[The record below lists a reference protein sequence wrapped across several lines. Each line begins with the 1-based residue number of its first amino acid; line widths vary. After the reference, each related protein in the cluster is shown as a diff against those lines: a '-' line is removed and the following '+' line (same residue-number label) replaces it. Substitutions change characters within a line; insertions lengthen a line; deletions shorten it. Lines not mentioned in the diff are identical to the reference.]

1 MNARIARSPVLLA
14 LVCGLAVIPVL
25 AERPPAPAEDKT
37 IFLSALDGSS
47 KPVTDLKLEDMRLRE
62 DGADREIV
70 SVKPSTQPLSVMLL
84 ADTTAGA
91 EPFVQDIR
99 KALTTFVRQVMTA
112 SPGAAISLMDF
123 GQAAVTRVP
132 FSTKPEDLEKGINM
146 LVAKPQAASVL
157 LEALW
162 QASDNLAKR
171 PSPRRAIVSLNL
183 EPGDEQSRE
192 DPNRINNALRKSLA
206 QVWAVS
212 LQNGQLKNP
221 QRDLVLGTITR
232 NTGGHREFI
241 VAQSALEGVL
251 SVYGAAVA
259 NQYEVTYKRPDDSRP
274 KVVQVGT
281 VREGLQLHASGFAPQ

>member
-25 AERPPAPAEDKT
+25 AERPPAAAEDKT

-47 KPVTDLKLEDMRLRE
+47 KPVTDLKLEDVRLRE

-99 KALTTFVRQVMTA
+99 KALSAFVRQVLTA
-112 SPGAAISLMDF
+112 SPGASISLMEF
-123 GQAAVTRVP
+123 GQAAVTIVP
-132 FSTKPEDLEKGINM
+132 FSTSAEDLEKGINRV
-146 LVAKPQAASVL
+146 VAKPGAASVL

-162 QASDNLAKR
+162 QASDNLSKR

-183 EPGDEQSRE
+183 EPGKEDSSE
-192 DPNRINNALRKSLA
+192 DPNRLSNALRKSLA

-221 QRDLVLGTITR
+221 QRDLVLGQITR
-232 NTGGHREFI
+232 NSGGHREFI

-251 SVYGAAVA
+251 SIYGAALA
-259 NQYEVTYKRPDDSRP
+259 QQYEVTYRRPDGQRP

-281 VREGLQLHASGFAPQ
+281 VRQGIQLHASGYAPQ